1 MLAGKAVMIN
11 WSDVAPE
18 HRPAYYEWHSR
29 EHMVGRVA
37 IPGYQRGRRYL
48 AAQAERDFLVLYEV
62 EELSVVTGP
71 AYLAK
76 ANKPSPLTQRTTPFI
91 KNSVRGLARVVASFG
106 IGTGGCALTLRL
118 DPRAGDE
125 DRLDRYLLGS
135 ALPAVAARPD
145 ITGAHLL
152 VADKAASSIVPAERR
167 GRPTA
172 IPNWIIVLEGISFEA
187 VEGAC
192 DAHLSAEA
200 LRRHGSQ
207 DPVVRDTYSLQ
218 LTVPRPGAFDRS

>member
-48 AAQAERDFLVLYEV
+48 AAQAERDFLVMYEV
-62 EELSVVTGP
+62 DDLSVVTGP

-76 ANKPSPLTQRTTPFI
+76 ANNPSPLTQSTTQFVR
-91 KNSVRGLARVVASFG
+91 NSVRGLATVTASFG
-106 IGTGGCALTLRL
+106 IGTGGFALTLRL
-118 DPRAGDE
+118 DPRAGGE
-125 DRLDRYLLGS
+125 DDLNHYLMESL
-135 ALPAVAARPD
+135 AAIAARPD
-145 ITGAHLL
+145 ITGAHLM
-152 VADKAASSIVPAERR
+152 VADRAASSMVPVERR

-172 IPNWIIVLEGISFEA
+172 IPNWIVLIEGVSLDA
-187 VEGAC
+187 VASAC
-192 DAHLSAEA
+192 DAHLAAAA
-200 LRRHGSQ
+200 LRRHGST
-207 DPVVRDTYSLQ
+207 DAIARDTYSLQ
-218 LTVPRPGAFDRS
+218 LTVPRPGAFSPH